1 MSDLTLR
8 LVVVG
13 GVLALVV
20 VAVLLARHRDRAP
33 SRPLG
38 RVSFDPGIYLFTSA
52 TCADCHTARERLQT
66 RVGQQGFT
74 EYSWEAEP
82 GIFDTLSIDKVPCSM
97 VVDDTRRATL
107 WIGQP
112 DRMIYAV
119 DP

>member
-1 MSDLTLR
+1 VSDLTLR

-20 VAVLLARHRDRAP
+20 ATVLVLRLRDRAP
-33 SRPLG
+33 SRLLGTVPL
-38 RVSFDPGIYLFTSA
+38 DPGIYLFTSA
-52 TCADCHTARERLQT
+52 TCADCHTARELLERTLGSQ
-66 RVGQQGFT
+66 RFV
-74 EYSWEAEP
+74 EYAWESDPE
-82 GIFDTLSIDKVPCSM
+82 IFETLSIDKVPCT
-97 VVDDTRRATL
+97 VTVDKARRATL

>member
-1 MSDLTLR
+1 MSELTLR
-8 LVVVG
+8 LIVVG

-20 VAVLLARHRDRAP
+20 AIVLYLRFRDRAP

-38 RVSFDPGIYLFTSA
+38 KVTLEPGIYLFTSA
-52 TCADCHTARERLQT
+52 ACADCHSARERLEE
-66 RVGQQGFT
+66 RLGPGGFV
-74 EYSWEAEP
+74 EYTWEAEP
-82 GIFDTLSIDKVPCSM
+82 GVFEDLSIDKVPCSV

-112 DRMIYAV
+112 DRMIYGV